1 MTKNNFI
8 PLTNSEIDELSN
20 FIFSIGPHGH
30 RDWPNNQKLISRII
44 NDFYNNS
51 SFEIYLLKN
60 KSNILGY
67 TLIEEEKKINRI
79 IISVGA
85 KKIEHTKFLIDK
97 LLRIYSKRKIYKSN
111 NIHVPIL
118 QKTSLNNIDLN
129 YLKLR
134 KVRKYL
140 KMNTKIENT
149 IISSTQKT
157 FILKKIMKENEI
169 EEFTNIKNR
178 IFSTHWGFAPNTI
191 NDFSHEDL
199 NFLLMS
205 KGNEISGF
213 LTLSILRENHHILG
227 KISMIGIDG
236 EFRGKG
242 IGKLALENGISIL
255 KQKGAV
261 GVILDVDSE
270 NQSAISMYKKFGF
283 YKTGEIIW
291 WEK

>member
-60 KSNILGY
+60 KSKILGY
-67 TLIEEEKKINRI
+67 ILIEEEKKINRI
-79 IISVGA
+79 IISVGT
-85 KKIEHTKFLIDK
+85 KSIEHTKFLIEK
-97 LLRIYSKRKIYKSN
+97 ILRIYSKRKIYKYT
-111 NIHVPIL
+111 NIHVPIFQQTPL
-118 QKTSLNNIDLN
+118 HNIDLKC
-129 YLKLR
+129 LKLR

-149 IISSTQKT
+149 IITSAQKT
-157 FILKKIMKENEI
+157 FILKKIVEENEI
-169 EEFTNIKNR
+169 QEFIDTKNR
-178 IFSTHWGFAPNTI
+178 IFTTHWGFAPNTI

>member
-1 MTKNNFI
+1 MTKNNLI
-8 PLTNSEIDELSN
+8 LLTNSEIDELSN

-67 TLIEEEKKINRI
+67 TLVEEEKKINRV

-85 KKIEHTKFLIDK
+85 KNIEHTKFLIDK

-111 NIHVPIL
+111 NIHVPIF
-118 QKTSLNNIDLN
+118 QKTSINNIDLK

-149 IISSTQKT
+149 IISSTNKS
-157 FILKKIMKENEI
+157 FILKEIVTENEI
-169 EEFTNIKNR
+169 QEFINTKNR
-178 IFSTHWGFAPNTI
+178 IFTTHWGFAPNTI

-205 KGNEISGF
+205 KRNGISGF
-213 LTLSILRENHHILG
+213 LILSILRENHHILG
-227 KISMIGIDG
+227 KISMIGIDK

-242 IGKLALENGISIL
+242 IGKLALENGMSIL
-255 KQKGAV
+255 KKKGALD
-261 GVILDVDSE
+261 VILDVDSE
-270 NQSAISMYKKFGF
+270 NHSAISMYKKFGF

-291 WEK
+291 WGK

>member
-60 KSNILGY
+60 KSKILGY
-67 TLIEEEKKINRI
+67 ILIEEEKKINRI
-79 IISVGA
+79 IISVGT
-85 KKIEHTKFLIDK
+85 KSIEHTKFLIEK
-97 LLRIYSKRKIYKSN
+97 ILRIYSKRKIYKYT
-111 NIHVPIL
+111 NIHVPIFQQTPL
-118 QKTSLNNIDLN
+118 HNIDLKC
-129 YLKLR
+129 LKLR

-140 KMNTKIENT
+140 KMNTKIETT
-149 IISSTQKT
+149 IITSAQKT
-157 FILKKIMKENEI
+157 FILKKIVEENEI
-169 EEFTNIKNR
+169 QEFIDTKNR
-178 IFSTHWGFAPNTI
+178 IFTTHWGFAPNTI

-199 NFLLMS
+199 NFLLIT
-205 KGNEISGF
+205 KRNEISGF

-227 KISMIGIDG
+227 KISMIGID
-236 EFRGKG
+236 EDFRGKG

-255 KQKGAV
+255 QQKGAV
-261 GVILDVDSE
+261 EVILDVDSE
-270 NQSAISMYKKFGF
+270 NHSAISMYKNFGF